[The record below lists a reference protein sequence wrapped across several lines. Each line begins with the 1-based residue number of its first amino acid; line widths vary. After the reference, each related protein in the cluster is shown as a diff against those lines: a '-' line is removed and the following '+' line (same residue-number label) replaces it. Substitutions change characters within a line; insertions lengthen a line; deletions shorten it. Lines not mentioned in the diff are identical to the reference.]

1 MQKLT
6 ESLALES
13 KRHLYQRLLDKENDD
28 IVLKHSIVISFYK

>member
-6 ESLALES
+6 ESLALGT
-13 KRHLYQRLLDKENDD
+13 KRYLYQRLLDKEIDD